1 MRRSNSHRIPGVN
14 LPEDYPI
21 ALARMVASTSWLP
34 DPEVVTQFPKE
45 VFPSARANKGLKRG
59 TSDTRDGK
67 ELLLDDNCTPMWA
80 FMWCHGYPG
89 ISRQVPDYSLAHVY
103 PSKDYPQSFTHL
115 ANLLLVPKYFAGL
128 TDNDGPLLPYL
139 KYHSY
144 VKYGWIPTDNNGG
157 LPSVVKPPGY
167 DSIQWRYL
175 KSETNTPEEFIES
188 QLNNS
193 KSVRADILKK
203 IRAAEN

>member
-1 MRRSNSHRIPGVN
+1 
-14 LPEDYPI
+14 
-21 ALARMVASTSWLP
+21 MVASTSWLP
-34 DPEVVTQFPKE
+34 DPDIVVRYSKE

-59 TSDTRDGK
+59 TSVDRDGK
-67 ELLLDDNCTPMWA
+67 VLLLDDNCTPMWA
-80 FMWCHGYPG
+80 FMWCHGLAG
-89 ISRQVPDYSLAHVY
+89 ISRQVPGYSLAHIY

-128 TDNDGPLLPYL
+128 TDEGGPLLPYL

-144 VKYGWIPTDNNGG
+144 EKYRWIPKDNNGG
-157 LPSVVKPPGY
+157 CPSAVKPPGY
-167 DSIQWRYL
+167 DLIQWRYL
-175 KSETNTPEEFIES
+175 KSETDTPEEFIES
-188 QLNNS
+188 QLKNS